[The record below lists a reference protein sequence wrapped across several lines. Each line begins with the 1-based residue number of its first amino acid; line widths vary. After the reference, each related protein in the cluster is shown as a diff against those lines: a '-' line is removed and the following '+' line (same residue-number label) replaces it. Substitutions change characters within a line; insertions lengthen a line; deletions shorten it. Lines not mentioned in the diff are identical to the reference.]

1 MGLYSSLGLDV
12 VMVGCKLIEMLLF
25 LTFEHGYSYGSNDN
39 FPFYFSSLHVFDSDS
54 IISLSLLL
62 ITTSAST
69 AFVWQ
74 SVASAEIQLSFLC
87 AYLSLGISE

>member
-39 FPFYFSSLHVFDSDS
+39 FPFYFSY
-54 IISLSLLL
+54 LL
-62 ITTSAST
+62 
-69 AFVWQ
+69 FF
-74 SVASAEIQLSFLC
+74 SFLT
-87 AYLSLGISE
+87 ALSQPDGCFFFLIYERIVFL

>member
-39 FPFYFSSLHVFDSDS
+39 FPFYFSSLLF
-54 IISLSLLL
+54 
-62 ITTSAST
+62 
-69 AFVWQ
+69 F
-74 SVASAEIQLSFLC
+74 SFLT
-87 AYLSLGISE
+87 ALSQPDGCFFFFDL